1 MRELCS
7 SLARPLAYSLVDRL
21 ACHWKFKASSQATM
35 SSAEYCKYNQVVY
48 IEMRDFDCF
57 NSQTVREIMTICKLE
72 TVKFDDFN
80 VLVFFWSKQCSFD

>member
-1 MRELCS
+1 
-7 SLARPLAYSLVDRL
+7 
-21 ACHWKFKASSQATM
+21 M

-80 VLVFFWSKQCSFD
+80 VLVFF